1 VSSDDLP
8 VTVDVL
14 RGTPT
19 AEELAALMA
28 VVTAA
33 YAEESADAVAPDGG
47 ARSRWE
53 LSTRALRAPLR
64 RENGWGGFAG

>member
-1 VSSDDLP
+1 VSPDDAP
-8 VTVDVL
+8 VTLDVL

-19 AEELAALMA
+19 AEELAALLA

-33 YAEESADAVAPDGG
+33 YAEESADAVAPDG
-47 ARSRWE
+47 ATRSRWE
-53 LSTRALRAPLR
+53 MSARALRAPLR